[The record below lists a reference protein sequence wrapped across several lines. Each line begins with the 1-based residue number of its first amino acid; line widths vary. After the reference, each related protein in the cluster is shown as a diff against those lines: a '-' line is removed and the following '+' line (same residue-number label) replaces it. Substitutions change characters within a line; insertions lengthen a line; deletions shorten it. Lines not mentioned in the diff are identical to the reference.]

1 MPIEILMPAV
11 SPSMVDGGL
20 ALWHKKEGD
29 LVKVGDLLVE
39 VETDKAVVEVQAE
52 KEGILGKILFPSG
65 SQNIK
70 INTPIAI
77 LLESGEDALS
87 LASIGKS
94 AVTPSQPTV
103 EENTVALKQEQ
114 PIKKSD
120 NFLSTTG
127 RIFASPLA
135 RRIAADHQ
143 IDLSRIMGSGP
154 GGRIVKKDLNSPLY
168 IDTAKP
174 VVHLPGDKET
184 PNSSMRKMIAN
195 RLSEAKRTIPHFYLS
210 VDCEIDKILA
220 MKLEINESVD
230 GAKVSVNDFVIKAV
244 SMALRKFPQVNSS
257 WGDLAIKH
265 HQSVDIAVAVST
277 TSGLITPIIKN
288 VDQKSLISISSEIK
302 NLAERGRSG
311 KLSLDEYQGGGI
323 TVSNLGM
330 YGVREFSAI
339 INPPQSCIL
348 AIGAGEQRPIVKNN
362 AIVIATM
369 MTCTLSADHRVV
381 DGALGAQFIAEFK
394 RIIEH
399 PIKMVL

>member
-1 MPIEILMPAV
+1 M
-11 SPSMVDGGL
+11 
-20 ALWHKKEGD
+20 
-29 LVKVGDLLVE
+29 
-39 VETDKAVVEVQAE
+39 
-52 KEGILGKILFPSG
+52 
-65 SQNIK
+65 
-70 INTPIAI
+70 
-77 LLESGEDALS
+77 
-87 LASIGKS
+87 
-94 AVTPSQPTV
+94 
-103 EENTVALKQEQ
+103 
-114 PIKKSD
+114 
-120 NFLSTTG
+120 
-127 RIFASPLA
+127 
-135 RRIAADHQ
+135 
-143 IDLSRIMGSGP
+143 
-154 GGRIVKKDLNSPLY
+154 
-168 IDTAKP
+168 
-174 VVHLPGDKET
+174 
-184 PNSSMRKMIAN
+184 
-195 RLSEAKRTIPHFYLS
+195 
-210 VDCEIDKILA
+210 
-220 MKLEINESVD
+220 
-230 GAKVSVNDFVIKAV
+230 
-244 SMALRKFPQVNSS
+244 RKFPQVNSS
-257 WGDLAIKH
+257 WADLAIKH

-362 AIVIATM
+362 TIVIATM

>member
-330 YGVREFSAI
+330 YGVRE
-339 INPPQSCIL
+339 
-348 AIGAGEQRPIVKNN
+348 QRHCYRDNDDLHLI
-362 AIVIATM
+362 
-369 MTCTLSADHRVV
+369 C
-381 DGALGAQFIAEFK
+381 
-394 RIIEH
+394 
-399 PIKMVL
+399 

>member
-103 EENTVALKQEQ
+103 EENTVALKQDR

-154 GGRIVKKDLNSPLY
+154 GGRIVKKDLNSPSY

-265 HQSVDIAVAVST
+265 HQNVDIAVAVST

-362 AIVIATM
+362 TIVIATM

-381 DGALGAQFIAEFK
+381 DGTLGAQFIAEFK

>member
-230 GAKVSVNDFVIKAV
+230 GAKFSVNDFVIKAV

>member
-394 RIIEH
+394 RRIEH

>member
-39 VETDKAVVEVQAE
+39 VETDKAVVEVHAE

-103 EENTVALKQEQ
+103 EENTVALKQDR

>member
-265 HQSVDIAVAVST
+265 HQNVDIAVAVST